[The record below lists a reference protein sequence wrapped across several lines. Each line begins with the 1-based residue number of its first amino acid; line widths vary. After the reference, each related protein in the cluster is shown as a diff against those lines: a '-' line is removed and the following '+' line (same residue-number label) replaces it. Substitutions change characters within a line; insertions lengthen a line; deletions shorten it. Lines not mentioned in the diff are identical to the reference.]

1 MAYIQTGH
9 LRREVVAQI
18 QLERSEHYSESYCTL
33 LEPGSWTRI
42 ALSLK
47 LSSLKSFAGE
57 TKWRSGLLY
66 GQDHYTQPAR
76 SVLRSLLSEECP
88 LPIIFAHLMHK
99 AWLFYDHSRSVK
111 PAGDTFETIFAALYS
126 KVLRPFKPMLWN
138 VFSLSM
144 ELSVSPT
151 IMRCVLDVIR
161 LLLVPTRLWNVSI
174 NGKL

>member
-47 LSSLKSFAGE
+47 LSSLKSFTGE

-88 LPIIFAHLMHK
+88 FAH
-99 AWLFYDHSRSVK
+99 Y
-111 PAGDTFETIFAALYS
+111 I
-126 KVLRPFKPMLWN
+126 RPFN
-138 VFSLSM
+138 A
-144 ELSVSPT
+144 
-151 IMRCVLDVIR
+151 
-161 LLLVPTRLWNVSI
+161 
-174 NGKL
+174 